1 MRDPAGGERA
11 ILIVDHGSRRADA
24 NAVLKDVADELRRRM
39 PGRTVEIAH
48 MELAEP
54 SIEHAIDACV
64 ASGAREIVVHPYFL
78 ARGTHTSESIPA
90 LVRAA
95 AARHPGLRVLIS
107 DPLGPHPA
115 LVDVVVERIE
125 SASQR

>member
-1 MRDPAGGERA
+1 MQDAAERERA
-11 ILIVDHGSRRADA
+11 ILVVDHGSRRADA
-24 NAVLKDVADELRRRM
+24 NAVLESVAEALRRRM
-39 PGRTVEIAH
+39 PDRTVQIAH

-54 SIEHAIDACV
+54 SIERGIDACV

-78 ARGTHTSESIPA
+78 ARGYHTSDSIPA

-95 AARHPGLRVLIS
+95 AARHPEVRVVIS
-107 DPLGPHPA
+107 EPLGPHPA

-125 SASQR
+125 SVSQR